1 MVVALAVLVAQA
13 VLAVVVA
20 VVDSAVAVPVEEAS
34 VVASEVVPVVA
45 DSNQNVS
52 RNQGFVSFCKN
63 NSNFACRYVII

>member
-1 MVVALAVLVAQA
+1 MAVASEA
-13 VLAVVVA
+13 LAVVVDP
-20 VVDSAVAVPVEEAS
+20 VVVVEASAVAVPVAEAS
-34 VVASEVVPVVA
+34 EVALEVVPVAA

>member
-1 MVVALAVLVAQA
+1 MAVALAVLV
-13 VLAVVVA
+13 VLAVVV
-20 VVDSAVAVPVEEAS
+20 VVEASVAVPVAVPVAEAS
-34 VVASEVVPVVA
+34 VVALEVVPVVA

>member
-20 VVDSAVAVPVEEAS
+20 VVDSAVAVPVAEAS
-34 VVASEVVPVVA
+34 EVALEVVPVAA

>member
-1 MVVALAVLVAQA
+1 
-13 VLAVVVA
+13 VA

-34 VVASEVVPVVA
+34 EVALEVVPVAA